1 MPVATMNPQVV
12 QKVPLNRNQIRGFWA
27 AWGGWALDG
36 MDSFIY
42 ALVLV
47 PSLRDLLPHSGIA
60 ATKGNIG
67 FYGGLLFA
75 LFLIGWGLAFLWGP
89 VGDKFGRIRTLMITI
104 VWYSVFT
111 FLSAL
116 VTNVW
121 QLAILRLLAGI
132 GIGGEWAMGGTF
144 VAEEWPELRRR
155 AGAGYMHTGYYVG
168 IFLAAIANYAIGSR
182 FGTNGWRVMF
192 AVGGLPAI
200 LLAWVRHGVNEPSRW
215 KEKERVVHSWAIW
228 RPFAALFSKPL
239 RRRTILNALFM
250 LASICGL
257 WAGTVY
263 VPSAVTTLAEAAGRT
278 GPAAAQLASRATMLV
293 AFATILGCVLMP
305 WLAERVGRRGA
316 LAFYFALMLV
326 FVALT
331 FGKVFYMGPS
341 ALPRFFVCLFFLGL
355 GGANFAV
362 YTLWLP
368 EQYPTECRAS
378 AFAFSTSFARFGGAA
393 ITFMVGAG
401 VQHYGSLG
409 IPVAMTA
416 LAFAVGLLLIP
427 FGLETRGQV
436 LPT

>member
-1 MPVATMNPQVV
+1 MSSSQ
-12 QKVPLNRNQIRGFWA
+12 PLTRNQIRGFWA
-27 AWGGWALDG
+27 SWGGWTLDG

-47 PSLRDLLPHSGIA
+47 PSLRDLLPLSGIA

-75 LFLIGWGLAFLWGP
+75 LFLMGWGLAFLWGP
-89 VGDKFGRIRTLMITI
+89 IGDKFGRVRTLMLTV

-116 VTNVW
+116 VVNVW
-121 QLAILRLLAGI
+121 QLAVLRLLAGI

-144 VAEEWPELRRR
+144 VAEEWPESRRR

-168 IFLAAIANYAIGSR
+168 IFLAALANYGIGSY
-182 FGTNGWRVMF
+182 FGHNAWRVMF
-192 AVGGLPAI
+192 AVGGLPAL
-200 LLAWVRHGVNEPSRW
+200 LLAWVRHGVTEPVRW
-215 KEKERVVHSWAIW
+215 QQKEGVVRTWQIW
-228 RPFAALFSKPL
+228 RPFAALFSNAW
-239 RRRTILNALFM
+239 RRRTILNSLFM

-263 VPSAVTTLAEAAGRT
+263 VPAAVTALAEAAGRV
-278 GPAAAQLASRATMLV
+278 GPPAAQLASRATMLV
-293 AFATILGCVLMP
+293 AFATILGCLAMP
-305 WLAERVGRRGA
+305 WLAERFGRRGA
-316 LAFYFALMLV
+316 LGLYFALMAV
-326 FVALT
+326 FITLT
-331 FGKVFYMGPS
+331 FGKVFYLGAS
-341 ALPRFFVCLFFLGL
+341 ALAWFFVCLFFLGF

-378 AFAFSTSFARFGGAA
+378 AFAFCTSFARFGGAG
-393 ITFMVGAG
+393 ITFLVGAG

-409 IPVAMTA
+409 IPVALTSI
-416 LAFAVGLLLIP
+416 AFAIGVLLIP
-427 FGLETRGQV
+427 FGVETRGQS
-436 LPT
+436 LPA

>member
-1 MPVATMNPQVV
+1 MSAVVVNSQDATRAS
-12 QKVPLNRNQIRGFWA
+12 LNRNQIRGFWA

-47 PSLRDLLPHSGIA
+47 PSLRDLLPRSGIP
-60 ATKGNIG
+60 ATKGTIG

-75 LFLIGWGLAFLWGP
+75 LFLVGWGLAFLWGP
-89 VGDKFGRIRTLMITI
+89 IGDKFGRVRTLMITI
-104 VWYSVFT
+104 VWYSAFT

-121 QLAILRLLAGI
+121 QLAALRLLAGI

-144 VAEEWPELRRR
+144 VAEEWPEQRRA

-168 IFLAAIANYAIGSR
+168 IFLAALANYAIGGR
-182 FGTNGWRVMF
+182 FGHNGWRVMF
-192 AVGGLPAI
+192 AVGGLPAL
-200 LLAWVRHGVNEPSRW
+200 LLAAVRHGVTEPSRW
-215 KEKERVVHSWAIW
+215 KEKEGVVHSWAIW
-228 RPFAALFSKPL
+228 RPFAALFSKAL
-239 RRRTILNALFM
+239 VRRTVLNGLFM

-263 VPSAVTTLAEAAGRT
+263 VPSAVTTLAEAAGRR
-278 GPAAAQLASRATMLV
+278 GPEAAQIASRATMLV
-293 AFATILGCVLMP
+293 AFATILGCLLMP
-305 WLAERVGRRGA
+305 WLAERLGRRGA
-316 LAFYFALMLV
+316 LTFYFALMLI
-326 FVALT
+326 FIALT
-331 FGKVFYMGPS
+331 FGKIFYIGPA
-341 ALPRFFVCLFFLGL
+341 ALPWFFVCLFFLGF

-393 ITFMVGAG
+393 ITFLVGAG

-409 IPVAMTA
+409 VPVAMTS

-427 FGLETRGQV
+427 FGVETRGQV
-436 LPT
+436 LPA